1 MYNPSLEGM
10 PAIDQAERVELVND
24 AFKLIK
30 KNMHLSKEKHE
41 LVLELFELFDKKIIY
56 YNAKVLRFEEF
67 IDEVIKDTNNT
78 GIFYRSTKIKTLSEL
93 KKIFVLL
100 LGVIRNV
107 VASEEISRDVKKF
120 IKEEYGYQISNKD
133 TINILNFLINYRMY
147 NDFNTIEL
155 MDELYPEIIEK
166 SVAGFKEADTKAN
179 ALKDLIVSTSNIK
192 DDKRS
197 NGSRPGRD
205 KEGGKE
211 GGKEGAK
218 SRRAMNGGR
227 RRRNRTRKH

>member
-1 MYNPSLEGM
+1 MV
-10 PAIDQAERVELVND
+10 AVDQAERVELVNQ

-30 KNMHLSKEKHE
+30 KNMNLSKDKHE
-41 LVLELFELFDKKIIY
+41 LVLELFELFSEKVIY

-67 IDEVIKDTNNT
+67 INEVIQDTNKT
-78 GIFYRSTKIKTLSEL
+78 GIFYKSTKIKTLAEL
-93 KKIFVLL
+93 KKIFILL

-107 VASEEISRDVKKF
+107 VASEEISRDIKKF
-120 IKEEYGYQISNKD
+120 IKEEYGYHISNKD

-155 MDELYPEIIEK
+155 MDELYPEILEK
-166 SVAGFKEADTKAN
+166 SVAGFKEANTKAD
-179 ALKDLIVSTSNIK
+179 ALKDLLVSTSNIK

-197 NGSRPGRD
+197 NGSRP
-205 KEGGKE
+205 
-211 GGKEGAK
+211 AIK